1 MMGRN
6 YTDPEY
12 DKDTGLTGHE
22 QSVIKFAELKG
33 SNMKEIAGIVKAY
46 PRQVRQVQKYL
57 DKDKSKNNQHEHVWV
72 YDETLSTHP
81 VRCKTCGIYRQNQAN
96 MILVKRGRRV

>member
-1 MMGRN
+1 MKHPKQLIRDMI
-6 YTDPEY
+6 
-12 DKDTGLTGHE
+12 GHNDE
-22 QSVIKFAELKG
+22 HQ
-33 SNMKEIAGIVKAY
+33 
-46 PRQVRQVQKYL
+46 
-57 DKDKSKNNQHEHVWV
+57 HVWV